1 MWPAITQARPAPQLQ
16 LRRLGLLRWPPRLWG
31 PREGWTTFI
40 FLLLA
45 HLAVVWSVERAQYVT
60 QLPDLTVVTV
70 LALSTGLAL
79 AKIAAPDVLLFPLG
93 VVVGLPIALWRTAL
107 TVGEAEGLWQQAQ
120 VVVQRSTAWWELAI
134 RGGISG
140 DTLPFALLL
149 AALSWLIGYLAAW
162 SVFRYRHPWL
172 ALLPSGLGLVV
183 NLSYLPS
190 SFYSYLALYLVFS
203 MIFLARLHMAER
215 QLQWQEQGLG
225 SLPAPANT
233 IIVDGIWLTAALLL
247 LAWFLPHPRPSA
259 TVAEWWLQLTK
270 PWQKTE
276 QEFNRVFASL
286 RSHRAVPLHTYGNT
300 FALRGSV
307 VLGQQP
313 VMRLT
318 ASDYGTYR
326 VRATTYDAYTGQG
339 WMANQRREVPPEI
352 VVNGA
357 SPDTGQ
363 KIATATIELEDS
375 TGVLFSVGEPIQVN
389 VPITADL
396 GPGRFYL
403 AFSQTGSSFALPLQN
418 DQALAELKPGE
429 IRTLNN
435 GFVYNPSS
443 RSAPTSTVLTEGEVA
458 LRQALL
464 EGSRSASPS
473 SYRTISFYRS
483 SPLEVAALRATPP
496 LSRGDVYTVTSFI
509 SGASVEDL
517 RKAPTTYPAWTDYY
531 KQLPVSLP
539 QSVRELAR
547 EVTVGF
553 DNAYDRALSIQEYL
567 RKIEYSF
574 DIQPPPANTDAVSF
588 FLFQQKKGYCDYYA
602 SAMAVMLRAV
612 GIPARVV
619 VGYVL
624 TKPDTENPNG
634 FVVTGEDAHS
644 WPEAYF
650 PGYGWIEFEPTPART
665 LALRPEETALSGGI
679 SGSQGASEDS
689 DSGGEA
695 TIDVPLTIPAPAS
708 REVWA
713 IGAEAIFILLG
724 GSLVLSVVFWVF
736 WWRTLLGLPYP
747 AQVFEQM
754 VRLGAW
760 LRVPALPQQTPS
772 EYAQRLKVVLP
783 SASAQVDQVTAS
795 YNEMRFGRRLLDQTG
810 VSALTDI
817 WRELRRRLLL
827 KLIRWKD
834 V

>member
-1 MWPAITQARPAPQLQ
+1 
-16 LRRLGLLRWPPRLWG
+16 
-31 PREGWTTFI
+31 
-40 FLLLA
+40 
-45 HLAVVWSVERAQYVT
+45 
-60 QLPDLTVVTV
+60 
-70 LALSTGLAL
+70 
-79 AKIAAPDVLLFPLG
+79 
-93 VVVGLPIALWRTAL
+93 
-107 TVGEAEGLWQQAQ
+107 LWQQAQ

-183 NLSYLPS
+183 NLSYLPT

-203 MIFLARLHMAER
+203 MIFLARLHLAER

-318 ASDYGTYR
+318 TSDYGTIGR
-326 VRATTYDAYTGQG
+326 TMYDAYTGQG
-339 WMANQRREVPPEI
+339 WWRTSIIAPEI

-418 DQALAELKPGE
+418 DRRLE
-429 IRTLNN
+429 
-435 GFVYNPSS
+435 
-443 RSAPTSTVLTEGEVA
+443 SAGGNQPT
-458 LRQALL
+458 
-464 EGSRSASPS
+464 
-473 SYRTISFYRS
+473 
-483 SPLEVAALRATPP
+483 
-496 LSRGDVYTVTSFI
+496 
-509 SGASVEDL
+509 
-517 RKAPTTYPAWTDYY
+517 
-531 KQLPVSLP
+531 
-539 QSVRELAR
+539 
-547 EVTVGF
+547 
-553 DNAYDRALSIQEYL
+553 
-567 RKIEYSF
+567 
-574 DIQPPPANTDAVSF
+574 
-588 FLFQQKKGYCDYYA
+588 
-602 SAMAVMLRAV
+602 
-612 GIPARVV
+612 
-619 VGYVL
+619 
-624 TKPDTENPNG
+624 
-634 FVVTGEDAHS
+634 
-644 WPEAYF
+644 
-650 PGYGWIEFEPTPART
+650 
-665 LALRPEETALSGGI
+665 TALSTTTC
-679 SGSQGASEDS
+679 QR
-689 DSGGEA
+689 
-695 TIDVPLTIPAPAS
+695 PPARS
-708 REVWA
+708 
-713 IGAEAIFILLG
+713 
-724 GSLVLSVVFWVF
+724 
-736 WWRTLLGLPYP
+736 
-747 AQVFEQM
+747 
-754 VRLGAW
+754 
-760 LRVPALPQQTPS
+760 
-772 EYAQRLKVVLP
+772 
-783 SASAQVDQVTAS
+783 
-795 YNEMRFGRRLLDQTG
+795 
-810 VSALTDI
+810 
-817 WRELRRRLLL
+817 
-827 KLIRWKD
+827 
-834 V
+834 